1 MKATVRLGTIAG
13 IRVGVHWSVLGI
25 LIILVVALG
34 VARWPLLVPGYPT
47 AAYVAAAVVAAL
59 LFLGSLLAHELSH
72 AVVARRNDVE
82 VDDITLWLLGGVAK
96 LRSEARTPRADLRIA
111 AAGPLMSLL
120 VAGLFGLLAVLLV
133 TVDAGVLIVGIAAY
147 LAAINV
153 VLAVFNLIPAAPLDG
168 GRILRAALWAW
179 KGDRARATMW
189 SARAGRGF
197 GFALTLLGAW
207 RLLFTGS
214 GDGLWWILIGLFI
227 VTVARA
233 EEQQAALGATLG
245 EVRVG
250 EVMSADPDTA
260 DGGLTVQDFLHGV
273 ALVRRHSAFPLVDAE
288 GGLEGLVTLN
298 RLRSVPA
305 GARTETALR
314 DIACPPA
321 EIPTSHP
328 DEPLT
333 ELLTRMQGCADGRA
347 LVYDGD
353 RLVGIV
359 TPTDVSHAVT
369 LRGLGVDTAPQ
380 ARAGGEQDRPGGGA
394 GGTDPDGPP
403 PSRRV

>member
-1 MKATVRLGTIAG
+1 MKATVRLGTLAG

-72 AVVARRNDVE
+72 AVVARRHDVE

-96 LRSEARTPRADLRIA
+96 LRSDARTPRADLRIA
-111 AAGPLMSLL
+111 AAGPLTSLL
-120 VAGLFGLLAVLLV
+120 VAALFGLLAVLLV

-179 KGDRARATMW
+179 KGDRARAAIW

-197 GFALTLLGAW
+197 GFGLTLLGAW

-250 EVMSADPDTA
+250 DVMSADPDTA

-305 GARTETALR
+305 GARTETTLR
-314 DIACPPA
+314 AIACPPA

-347 LVYDGD
+347 LVYDGGT
-353 RLVGIV
+353 LVGIV

-380 ARAGGEQDRPGGGA
+380 ARTGGERDRPGGGT
-394 GGTDPDGPP
+394 GG
-403 PSRRV
+403 